1 MNQGNFTTQL
11 PDGSLLMKT
20 NGKYVFY
27 LDLISYNSHT
37 FFSRQNEDELFI
49 DFISR
54 TIIELNKIPTRYQV
68 TPQYYF
74 IYVNYTETPTI
85 AELYRNK
92 DNKCFDNLAV
102 KKNDGSHDISHAD
115 VVKYFRERID
125 SGFYNEV
132 DANTPEFDAMQRL
145 QKLMPKSVLV
155 QYPDNRRLRRLYFY
169 LDKDSRS
176 RNMPYTEQKK
186 DENVSTFIN
195 YTIGRLQDD
204 GLLPESTPKTSI
216 DYTTDFDEPRL
227 YDQLPEK
234 EKQAYNRLK
243 NLIPGSQVVVNLN
256 NGVNAFYLDRNTE
269 YTIQLQNESFI
280 EFINRTIESLYE
292 SKRIPEPD
300 MAKDAAE
307 RIDQYVSGYTT
318 DEVLSIN
325 RLRKLMPESS
335 LIRNKFDKKHIFYI
349 RAEDTWYVGRAYTVQ
364 NIEEDVMQFIERTI
378 SKLYQDKTIGNT
390 SGDDIA
396 KEDKPEGTHI
406 PKSNITTCPT
416 VSEKLPP
423 IPQPRDLC
431 MPIQIPEGHV
441 RVVLWLGDFDQRI
454 TTSFPARVN
463 KKDEFILN
471 LYLEDENNLSSAALL
486 AVNQQETW
494 VCYRTQWERD
504 EEGSYQ
510 IAYIK

>member
-1 MNQGNFTTQL
+1 MEKNFKPGQLVRYLKNGSDFTIMVTT
-11 PDGSLLMKT
+11 D
-20 NGKYVFY
+20 
-27 LDLISYNSHT
+27 D
-37 FFSRQNEDELFI
+37 
-49 DFISR
+49 
-54 TIIELNKIPTRYQV
+54 IP
-68 TPQYYF
+68 
-74 IYVNYTETPTI
+74 
-85 AELYRNK
+85 
-92 DNKCFDNLAV
+92 FD
-102 KKNDGSHDISHAD
+102 DAD
-115 VVKYFRERID
+115 SFAGTVVKSVSSTWEVGHHFNRWSKRYFTLVD
-125 SGFYNEV
+125 KV
-132 DANTPEFDAMQRL
+132 DANTPELDAMQRL
-145 QKLMPKSVLV
+145 QSLMPKSVLV
-155 QYPDNRRLRRLYFY
+155 QYPDNMRLYFY

-186 DENVSTFIN
+186 DENVSTFID

-204 GLLPESTPKTSI
+204 GLLARATVGPVTKSKVNITEEL
-216 DYTTDFDEPRL
+216 TDFDEPRI

-256 NGVNAFYLDRNTE
+256 NGVNTFYLDRNTE

-280 EFINRTIESLYE
+280 EFINRTIEKLYDT
-292 SKRIPEPD
+292 KRISEPN

-325 RLRKLMPESS
+325 RLRKLMPGSS
-335 LIRNKFDKKHIFYI
+335 LTRNKFDKKHIFYI

-364 NIEEDVMQFIERTI
+364 NKDEDVMQFIERTI

-396 KEDKPEGTHI
+396 KEDNPNRTHI

-431 MPIQIPEGHV
+431 MPIPIPEGHV
-441 RVVLWLGDFDQRI
+441 RVALYLGDFDQCI
-454 TTSFPARVN
+454 STSFPARVN

-471 LYLEDENNLSSAALL
+471 LYLEDENDLSSAALL

>member
-27 LDLISYNSHT
+27 LNLLNYNSAR
-37 FFSRQNEDELFI
+37 FFTSQNADEYFV

-54 TIIELNKIPTRYQV
+54 TLYELNK
-68 TPQYYF
+68 
-74 IYVNYTETPTI
+74 
-85 AELYRNK
+85 
-92 DNKCFDNLAV
+92 
-102 KKNDGSHDISHAD
+102 
-115 VVKYFRERID
+115 
-125 SGFYNEV
+125 YNSE
-132 DANTPEFDAMQRL
+132 ESSKQRL
-145 QKLMPKSVLV
+145 LSLMPKSILA
-155 QYPDNRRLRRLYFY
+155 QSPDNRRWYFY
-169 LDKDSRS
+169 LENDHYD
-176 RNMPYTEQKK
+176 RNMPYTGQKK

-204 GLLPESTPKTSI
+204 GLLARPAVGPVKKSKFNITEVLTDQPK
-216 DYTTDFDEPRL
+216 L